1 MLEAEKVSKDKCEE
15 RHEAIKQYLGNDKG
29 TLNVHT
35 GEIKTIQEA
44 IKVLAAIQARHDDD
58 IRDHEGR
65 LRVIEAKPGKKWD
78 SVTAQILQ
86 IVVAAIAGGFIGKA
100 IPF

>member
-1 MLEAEKVSKDKCEE
+1 MENVSQEVCQE
-15 RHEAIKQYLGNDKG
+15 RHEAIRQYLGNDKE
-29 TLNVHT
+29 TLKVHN
-35 GEIKTIQEA
+35 GEIKTVQEA
-44 IKVLAAIQARHDDD
+44 IVVLTAIQARHDDD

-65 LRVIEAKPGKKWD
+65 LRVIEAKPGKRWD

-86 IVVAAIAGGFIGKA
+86 IVVAAIAGGFISQI